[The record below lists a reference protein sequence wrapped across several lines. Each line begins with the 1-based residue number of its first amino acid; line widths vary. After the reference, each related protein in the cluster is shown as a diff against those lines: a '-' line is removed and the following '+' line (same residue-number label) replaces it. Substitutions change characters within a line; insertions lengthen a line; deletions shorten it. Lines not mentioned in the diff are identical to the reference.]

1 MLYLGHTKE
10 RVSMD
15 RQTLLEEVKQGPIR
29 VFMNDGSYHDI
40 PSVEHC
46 LVDQI
51 AARVLYRDDSG
62 IWRTKVLALVC
73 MSRIE
78 HLVAQ
83 A

>member
-1 MLYLGHTKE
+1 
-10 RVSMD
+10 MD
-15 RQTLLEEVKQGPIR
+15 RQTLLDEVRLGPIR
-29 VFMNDGSYHDI
+29 VFMNDGTWHDI
-40 PSVEHC
+40 PSIEHC

-51 AARVLYRDDSG
+51 AARVLYQDEAG
-62 IWRTKVLALVC
+62 VWRTKVLALVC